1 MGKSGAIA
9 ALAALLAMVGAAS
22 PDFADT
28 THAHSPP
35 PSTQSVSGTVR
46 DALGRP
52 LEKALVLVR
61 GANGRVLARTASDAE
76 GHFFFTHLG
85 PGVYAVA
92 AEKVGFKTA
101 VVVTTL
107 TVGRKAKPLVLTLEA
122 EQALSMPLRASRVA
136 HAQNRLSS
144 SGNSAYTLTQQDI
157 SDLPRGEDT
166 PINDVL
172 LQMPG
177 VVRDSNGQVHIRG
190 NHADYQWQ
198 INGVMLPLGTT
209 SGFGQFLSA
218 RFIDSISLLDGILP
232 TQYGYRNAGVID
244 IKTKEGCASQGGNFE
259 MYGGQR
265 ETMMPNFEYGGCSGN
280 FSYYVTGF
288 YLQDNI
294 GFSQATPGPTP
305 LHDFT
310 NQGQGFGYF
319 SYSLSPTTRLSLIT
333 GIYANNSQI
342 PTFPGEA
349 PAYNLAGVNPATY
362 PSTMIN
368 ESLFQQNYFAVVALS
383 GVLSSKLDYQI
394 AYAANYVTIHF
405 VPDPIGDL
413 IYQGAA
419 SDVFHSDLANTLE
432 ADFTYHLNEHHTVRT
447 GFYVGEYGVELD
459 DSTLTFPGD
468 PSAVVCTPIACTIPQ
483 TSDVP
488 IDVVDN
494 FNEINWLF
502 GVYAQDQWQLTQR
515 LSLNYGLRW
524 DQVLGFTNA
533 NQLSPRIN
541 ALFQL
546 DPDTAFH
553 AGFAR
558 YFQTPSFETIEP
570 KNVAAF
576 ADTVQASVVPV
587 SGAIKP
593 ERDSYFD
600 AGVTR
605 RLGAHLSVEE
615 DAYFDLAS
623 NLIDLG
629 QFSNIPIFAP
639 FNYLN
644 GRVYGAESSV
654 TYNAGGFM
662 ATANFTYSVA
672 QGQDVESGQFN
683 WTPAELQYI
692 AGHYIYL
699 DHEQLYT
706 SSGTVAYRWKKYLF
720 SLDGLFGNGLYGGF
734 ANTEKM
740 PINWQVNLGVARSFW
755 LPEIGDVEGRLMMI
769 NLFDRTNLLRNGTGI
784 GIFEPAYG
792 PRFALYAALKVP
804 LPRMSGG
811 KKPPP

>member
-1 MGKSGAIA
+1 MRKSAR
-9 ALAALLAMVGAAS
+9 LAAIVALLGAVGAAH
-22 PDFADT
+22 PIFADT
-28 THAHSPP
+28 T
-35 PSTQSVSGTVR
+35 PSHGALAANLSMSGTVK

-52 LEKALVLVR
+52 LEKALVSLR
-61 GANGRVLARTASDAE
+61 SAGGKVLARTASDTE
-76 GHFFFTHLG
+76 GHFAFSHLAAA
-85 PGVYAVA
+85 VYAVT

-101 VVVTTL
+101 VQIVTLAAGGAPKPITL
-107 TVGRKAKPLVLTLEA
+107 ALEA
-122 EQALSMPLRASRVA
+122 EQALAAPLSARRLASS
-136 HAQNRLSS
+136 QNRLSP

-157 SDLPRGEDT
+157 NYLPRGEDT

-177 VVRDSNGQVHIRG
+177 VVRDSNGQIHIQG

-232 TQYGYRNAGVID
+232 SQYGYRNAGVID
-244 IKTKEGCASQGGNFE
+244 IKTKEGCANQGGNFE

-265 ETMMPNFEYGGCSGN
+265 ETMMPNFEYGGCSGD

-294 GFSQATPGPTP
+294 GFSQATPAPTP

-310 NQGQGFGYF
+310 NQGQGFGYL
-319 SYSLSPTTRLSLIT
+319 SYNFSPTTRLSLIA
-333 GIYANNSQI
+333 GVYANNTQFPDFPGQI
-342 PTFPGEA
+342 PI
-349 PAYNLAGVNPATY
+349 YNLAGVNPALY
-362 PSTMIN
+362 PSTMLN
-368 ESLFQQNYFAVVALS
+368 ESLFQQNYFAVFALN
-383 GVLSSKLDYQI
+383 GVLTPKLDYQI
-394 AYAANYVTIHF
+394 AYSTSYTTIHF
-405 VPDPIGDL
+405 LPDPVGDL

-432 ADFTYHLNEHHTVRT
+432 ADFTYHLNEHHTIRT

-459 DSTLTFPGD
+459 DNTMTFPGD
-468 PSAVVCTPIACTIPQ
+468 PSAVVCSPTSCTIPQ
-483 TSDVP
+483 ISDVP
-488 IDVVDN
+488 VRVFDN

-502 GVYAQDQWQLTQR
+502 GVYAQDQWQVTRR

-541 ALFQL
+541 ALFQF
-546 DPDTAFH
+546 DPETALH

-570 KNVAAF
+570 KSIAAF
-576 ADTVQASVVPV
+576 ANTVQASVVPV
-587 SGAIKP
+587 SGIIQP
-593 ERDSYFD
+593 ERDSFFD
-600 AGVTR
+600 VGVVR
-605 RLGAHLSVEE
+605 RLGAHLNLEE
-615 DAYFDLAS
+615 DAYLDLAR

-644 GRVYGAESSV
+644 GRVYGADTSL
-654 TYNAGGFM
+654 TYNAGGVM
-662 ATANFTYSVA
+662 MTANFTYSIA
-672 QGQDVESGQFN
+672 QGQQVESGQFN

-706 SSGTVAYRWKKYLF
+706 ASGTVAYRWHKYLF
-720 SLDGLFGNGLYGGF
+720 SMDGLFGNGLYGGF

-740 PINWQVNLGVARSFW
+740 PMNWQINLAVARTITV
-755 LPEIGDVEGRLMMI
+755 PEIGDVESRIMI
-769 NLFDRTNLLRNGTGI
+769 INVFDRTNLLRNGTGI
-784 GIFEPAYG
+784 GVFEPAYG

-804 LPRMSGG
+804 LPGLSGA
-811 KKPPP
+811 KTPAP